1 MHIVTWVDNF
11 GEDSCL
17 ILQDHPEDG
26 TKRILR
32 NIGFYIHPWN
42 AASLRRLKFSAY
54 DFFFVSVEG
63 FELIR

>member
-1 MHIVTWVDNF
+1 MHILTWVETF

-17 ILQDHPEDG
+17 ILQDYPEDD
-26 TKRILR
+26 TSRNLR
-32 NIGFYIHPWN
+32 NIGFYIQLWN

-63 FELIR
+63 L